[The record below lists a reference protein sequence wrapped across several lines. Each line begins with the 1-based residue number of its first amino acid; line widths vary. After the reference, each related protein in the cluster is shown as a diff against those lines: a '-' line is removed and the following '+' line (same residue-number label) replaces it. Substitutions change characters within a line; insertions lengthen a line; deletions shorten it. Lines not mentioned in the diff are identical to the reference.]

1 MTAKKKKKT
10 LSPSEKSNR
19 EILRFTYVIVFLFL
33 CMIGYEGF
41 FLSQK
46 RDEIINNTYNSRLG
60 QLCRRVIRGDIL
72 SSDGQ
77 ILAQTQQQEDGTE
90 LRSYPYGD
98 LFAHV
103 IGYSSMGKTGLEAQG
118 NFYMLSSHINLMEQV
133 MREFSGQKN
142 PGDDLY
148 TTLDLELQKTASD
161 ALGDRKGA
169 VVVMEPDT
177 GRILA
182 MVSKPAYDPNQVQNQ
197 WDSLR
202 TDSESRLLNRAT
214 QGVYPPGST
223 FKIITLLEFMRE
235 YPEEYRNFHYDCNGV
250 LEQGDYTI
258 QCYHKTAHG
267 SQNLEEAFANS
278 CNGAFAAIG
287 MMLDQKSCLGQPGNC
302 YMTRTFRF
310 RYPTVKVYLQKQ
322 HRMIPGRSF

>member
-46 RDEIINNTYNSRLG
+46 RDEIINNTYNSRLDSFAD
-60 QLCRRVIRGDIL
+60 RVIRGDIL
-72 SSDGQ
+72 SSDGR

-177 GRILA
+177 GQDL
-182 MVSKPAYDPNQVQNQ
+182 
-197 WDSLR
+197 
-202 TDSESRLLNRAT
+202 
-214 QGVYPPGST
+214 
-223 FKIITLLEFMRE
+223 
-235 YPEEYRNFHYDCNGV
+235 
-250 LEQGDYTI
+250 GDGFQT
-258 QCYHKTAHG
+258 
-267 SQNLEEAFANS
+267 S
-278 CNGAFAAIG
+278 
-287 MMLDQKSCLGQPGNC
+287 
-302 YMTRTFRF
+302 
-310 RYPTVKVYLQKQ
+310 V
-322 HRMIPGRSF
+322 